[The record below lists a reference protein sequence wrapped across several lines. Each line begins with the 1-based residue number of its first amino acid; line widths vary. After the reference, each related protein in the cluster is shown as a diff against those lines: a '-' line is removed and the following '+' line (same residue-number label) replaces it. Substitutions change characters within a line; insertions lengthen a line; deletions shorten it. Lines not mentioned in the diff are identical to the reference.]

1 MNKPSSSNKKAPP
14 KRAAKKPTPVA
25 SSVKAKSSVQVVA
38 PEVARAARPLAPRK
52 SKVTP
57 DVLAT
62 TVPVNPGG
70 DTKQSRLIT
79 LLNAPGG
86 ATIAQIREAT
96 GWQAH
101 TVRGTISGVLRKKL
115 GYQVTCLPSPESGAR
130 LYRITGSVA

>member
-1 MNKPSSSNKKAPP
+1 MNKPSSTKKTVPPNSAP
-14 KRAAKKPTPVA
+14 KKITTVA
-25 SSVKAKSSVQVVA
+25 GSVKAKSQAAAVA
-38 PEVARAARPLAPRK
+38 PKVARSSVSGK

-57 DVLAT
+57 TATAT
-62 TVPVNPGG
+62 TVPVIPSR

-79 LLNAPGG
+79 LLNTPFG

-115 GYQVTCLPSPESGAR
+115 GYQVTCTVSPESNAR